1 VSLTHT
7 YEEKKIN
14 LLVGHLISTPMALAK
29 ELVKGL
35 GLIRGECILLQIVI
49 KEKISKF

>member
-1 VSLTHT
+1 
-7 YEEKKIN
+7 
-14 LLVGHLISTPMALAK
+14 MALAK
-29 ELVKGL
+29 ELKGL